1 MIVFNKI
8 VLYLHKN
15 KMNGWLKLI
24 LFFYCSGFIAAF
36 LVGFEGISGHVTF
49 KRIRTTLVMAL
60 FSWFVL
66 IYLICGDDSK
76 NYKDF

>member
-1 MIVFNKI
+1 
-8 VLYLHKN
+8 
-15 KMNGWLKLI
+15 MNGWLTLI
-24 LFFYCSGFIAAF
+24 LFFYGSGFLAAL

-49 KRIRTTLVMAL
+49 KRIRTTVVMAL

-66 IYLICGDDSK
+66 IYFIIGDDSK